1 MDDDDTA
8 AEADARSAARS
19 DLANARIDLAAAD
32 KKLAD
37 AEAKEKEERDED
49 YIKDCR
55 VYVKQCQQH
64 VTTMQKVLEE
74 AASKVCPCK
83 FILKLFCT
91 LFTCNFQ
98 FPAAKKLKIERLDPA
113 YIGMLDF

>member
-1 MDDDDTA
+1 MDDDDTIVKA
-8 AEADARSAARS
+8 AEADARSDLADARS
-19 DLANARIDLAAAD
+19 DLAAAD
-32 KKLAD
+32 KRLAD
-37 AEAKEKEERDED
+37 AEAQEERDEG
-49 YIKDCR
+49 YIKECR
-55 VYVKQCQQH
+55 VYVKKCQQH
-64 VTTMQKVLEE
+64 VTTMQKLLEE

>member
-1 MDDDDTA
+1 MR
-8 AEADARSAARS
+8 E
-19 DLANARIDLAAAD
+19 
-32 KKLAD
+32 
-37 AEAKEKEERDED
+37 
-49 YIKDCR
+49 
-55 VYVKQCQQH
+55 YVNKCKQH
-64 VTTMQKVLEE
+64 VTTTQKLLEE

-98 FPAAKKLKIERLDPA
+98 FPAAKKLKIERFDNA